1 MFQPGSADEGNDDNI
16 SDDGSAISMLA
27 SLSLTHLPSL
37 MAYLLKAPNIQNVLA
52 PSISPTMVLGPHSA
66 AEDTSP
72 KRSKR
77 T

>member
-16 SDDGSAISMLA
+16 SDDDSAISMLA
-27 SLSLTHLPSL
+27 SLSHSPPLYYGLLTKGAQHTEC
-37 MAYLLKAPNIQNVLA
+37 MA
-52 PSISPTMVLGPHSA
+52 PSISPTMVLGSHSA

-77 T
+77 K